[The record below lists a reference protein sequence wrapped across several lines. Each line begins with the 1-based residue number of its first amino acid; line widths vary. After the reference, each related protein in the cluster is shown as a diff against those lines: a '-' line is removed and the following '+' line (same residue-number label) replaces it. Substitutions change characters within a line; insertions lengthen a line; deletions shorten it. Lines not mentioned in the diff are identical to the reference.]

1 MKVYVVTCGVYS
13 GYSILGVFLDS
24 KTAETFWAV
33 HHDADDMFDDIR
45 IEEYDTDDYFVT
57 VRPEAKLHYEV
68 RIDPETAIEW
78 DPEYV
83 TVCPTFNARKPFA
96 FHKPSGWGN
105 PGYYEAVLDTNDI
118 NQIQKIFYDW
128 VAQHKAEEAGL

>member
-1 MKVYVVTCGVYS
+1 MKVYIVTSGTYS
-13 GYSILGVFLDS
+13 DYHIDGVFIDR
-24 KTAETFWAV
+24 KMAEVFCAV

-45 IEEYDTDDYFVT
+45 IEEYDTDDYLVT
-57 VRPEAKLHYEV
+57 FRSEANLRYEV

-83 TVCPTFNARKPFA
+83 TICPTFKMCKPFA

-105 PGYYEAVLDTNDI
+105 PGYYEAVLDTNDV
-118 NQIQKIFYDW
+118 NKIQKMFYDW
-128 VAQHKAEEAGL
+128 AAQKKAEEAGL